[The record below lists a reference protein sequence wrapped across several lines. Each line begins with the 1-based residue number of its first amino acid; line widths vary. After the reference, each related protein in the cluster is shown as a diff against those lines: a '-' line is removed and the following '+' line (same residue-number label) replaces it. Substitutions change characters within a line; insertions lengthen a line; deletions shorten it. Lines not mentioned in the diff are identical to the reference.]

1 MINVVAI
8 ATNATCSRT
17 SPHDKLFSLQK
28 FADEHN
34 STVMNLIP
42 SKNVQTKEL
51 PIVYSEI
58 YTVSLILSIKFGV
71 TIAHV

>member
-17 SPHDKLFSLQK
+17 CPHGKLFPLQN

-34 STVMNLIP
+34 STVIKLNTI
-42 SKNVQTKEL
+42 KNFQTKEL

-71 TIAHV
+71 TIALV